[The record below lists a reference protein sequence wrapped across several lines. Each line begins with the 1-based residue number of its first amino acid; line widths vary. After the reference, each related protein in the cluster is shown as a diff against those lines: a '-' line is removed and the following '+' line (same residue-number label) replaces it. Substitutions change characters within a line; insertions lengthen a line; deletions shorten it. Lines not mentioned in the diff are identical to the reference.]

1 MRGQDVNQSR
11 MFSYLSPDE
20 RVPLDHPLR
29 RIWATSQRV
38 LEKLSPRFDKLY
50 SDLGRQSIP
59 PERLLRAL
67 LLQILYSVR
76 SERLL
81 MEQLDYN
88 LLFRWFVGLNM
99 DEPVWDA
106 TVYSKNRDRLL
117 KGDIAAA
124 FFAAVLEEARVQD
137 LLSDEHFTVD
147 GTLIESWASMRSYQP
162 REDPPKSGSGSRGEM
177 LRSDTYRSVS
187 DPEARLFKK
196 GQAGPSKLCYM
207 AHVISENRNALV
219 MAASVTEANSKL
231 EREAG
236 LKMLQ
241 KLFGDGKRRTLGADK
256 AYDDPQFVGGLRSLN
271 ITAHVTQYTGQ
282 RGSSIDRRTTRH
294 AGYEIS
300 QSKRKLVEQIFG
312 WLKTVGM
319 TRRMRH
325 RGQARVQWMFQFATA
340 TYNLLRMSKLMFQV
354 S

>member
-1 MRGQDVNQSR
+1 M
-11 MFSYLSPDE
+11 
-20 RVPLDHPLR
+20 
-29 RIWATSQRV
+29 SQRV
-38 LEKLSPRFDKLY
+38 LEKLSPRFDTLY

-67 LLQILYSVR
+67 LLQILYTVR

-106 TVYSKNRDRLL
+106 TVYSKNRERLL

-124 FFAAVLEEARVQD
+124 FFAAVLEQARSQD

-147 GTLIESWASMRSYQP
+147 GTLIESWASMKSYQR
-162 REDPPKSGSGSRGEM
+162 REDPPQSGSGSRGEI
-177 LRSDTYRSVS
+177 LRSDTHQSVT
-187 DPEARLFKK
+187 DPDARLFKK
-196 GQAGPSKLCYM
+196 GEGSPSKLSYM
-207 AHVISENRNALV
+207 AHVISENRNGLV
-219 MAASVTEANSKL
+219 RAASVTEANSKQ

-236 LKMLQ
+236 LKMV
-241 KLFGDGKRRTLGADK
+241 KELFGDRKRRTLGGDK
-256 AYDDPQFVGGLRSLN
+256 AYDEKQFVGGLRSLN

-282 RGSSIDRRTTRH
+282 RGSSIDNRTTRH
-294 AGYEIS
+294 PGCEIS
-300 QSKRKLVEQIFG
+300 QTKRKLVEQIFG
-312 WLKTVGM
+312 WLKSIGM
-319 TRRMRH
+319 MRRMRH
-325 RGQARVQWMFQFATA
+325 RGQAQVQWMFQLGTA
-340 TYNLLRMSKLMFQV
+340 TYNLVRMSNLMFQV

>member
-1 MRGQDVNQSR
+1 
-11 MFSYLSPDE
+11 MFSYVSPDE

-29 RIWATSQRV
+29 RIWTIAQRV
-38 LEKLSPRFDKLY
+38 LEKLSPRLDELY

-67 LLQILYSVR
+67 LLQIFYSVR

-88 LLFRWFVGLNM
+88 LLFRWFVGLNV

-106 TVYSKNRDRLL
+106 TVYSKNRERLL

-124 FFAAVLEEARVQD
+124 FFGAVLEEARNQD
-137 LLSDEHFTVD
+137 LVSDEHFTVD
-147 GTLIESWASMRSYQP
+147 GTLIESWASMKSYQR
-162 REDPPKSGSGSRGEM
+162 REDPPKNGSGSRGEM
-177 LRSDTYRSVS
+177 LRSDTHQSVT

-196 GQAGPSKLCYM
+196 GQGGLSKLCYL
-207 AHVISENRNALV
+207 AHVISENRHALV
-219 MAASVTEANSKL
+219 MGASVTEANSKQ

-236 LKMLQ
+236 LKMLRE
-241 KLFGDGKRRTLGADK
+241 LFSDGKRRTVGGDK
-256 AYDDPQFVGGLRSLN
+256 AYDDQQFVAGLRTLN

-282 RGSSIDRRTTRH
+282 RGSSIDGRTTRH
-294 AGYEIS
+294 PGYAIS
-300 QSKRKLVEQIFG
+300 LSKRKLVEQIFG

-319 TRRMRH
+319 MRRMRH

-340 TYNLLRMSKLMFQV
+340 TYNLVRMSNLIQAR
-354 S
+354 